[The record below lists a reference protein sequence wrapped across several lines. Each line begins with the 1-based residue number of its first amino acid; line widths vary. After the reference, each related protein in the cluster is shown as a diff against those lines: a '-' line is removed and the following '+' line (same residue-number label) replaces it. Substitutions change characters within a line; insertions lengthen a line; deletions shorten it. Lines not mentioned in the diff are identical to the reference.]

1 MAIPRPESARYSSL
15 QEFIGFSK
23 KADNA
28 PSFTNLFSVHFA
40 TPPMLMQG
48 ASISSGKMQSET
60 GDLSL
65 LLDYYA
71 KSVNLPSKQITT
83 GQTTNVG
90 AAYKYASGT
99 SFSQISMTFQ
109 VPRSQQTRTYFER
122 WTQLMANDS
131 NQYTDFYKEY
141 VCPALYIYKWERGG
155 GPEFQIPE
163 YFKKILKALGVDEN
177 DLTKYKDDQL
187 VGIYDI
193 RNAFP
198 YNIGSAAL
206 TNASASLLTFN
217 VGFYYE
223 RYRFFGAAKHDDV
236 GTKYSLSSGQNET
249 DDVTYVVAKEQ
260 GKAT

>member
-109 VPRSQQTRTYFER
+109 VPRSQQTR
-122 WTQLMANDS
+122 
-131 NQYTDFYKEY
+131 K
-141 VCPALYIYKWERGG
+141 
-155 GPEFQIPE
+155 
-163 YFKKILKALGVDEN
+163 
-177 DLTKYKDDQL
+177 
-187 VGIYDI
+187 
-193 RNAFP
+193 
-198 YNIGSAAL
+198 
-206 TNASASLLTFN
+206 
-217 VGFYYE
+217 
-223 RYRFFGAAKHDDV
+223 
-236 GTKYSLSSGQNET
+236 
-249 DDVTYVVAKEQ
+249 
-260 GKAT
+260 